1 MATTVQ
7 YCKVPKSSSFSHSI
21 FALLLTSGYAVTY
34 ACSWR
39 TGGFE
44 SVRPEKTLAAI
55 PLLKRGFRFALYTGR
70 TVGSFWY
77 WRCCAPA
84 NRGNRRHR
92 RNRRNER
99 NSKNS
104 LARARR
110 VRRVRGVRGEVD
122 IRSKWETLYEHSN
135 TYKFSSVMS
144 TFLLSEALHHPL
156 GFYLYG
162 E

>member
-70 TVGSFWY
+70 TATVGSFWY
-77 WRCCAPA
+77 WRCCADK
-84 NRGNRRHR
+84 
-92 RNRRNER
+92 
-99 NSKNS
+99 SKKSKKSKKS
-104 LARARR
+104 LH
-110 VRRVRGVRGEVD
+110 E
-122 IRSKWETLYEHSN
+122 ISPKNL
-135 TYKFSSVMS
+135 TY
-144 TFLLSEALHHPL
+144 TA
-156 GFYLYG
+156 
-162 E
+162 